1 MVILLFGV
9 PTNPMEW
16 ALILGILMLLFGGS
30 KLPQLAKALV
40 QSKQAFLKGQ
50 REAEEETP
58 QARTREVEQ
67 HPDKPALASVDDEEL
82 FAEALRRAK
91 MKDVQKLN

>member
-1 MVILLFGV
+1 MILLFGV

-30 KLPQLAKALV
+30 KLPQLAKALG

-50 REAEEETP
+50 REAEDESLREK
-58 QARTREVEQ
+58 TRVGEPSSE
-67 HPDKPALASVDDEEL
+67 KPALASVDDEEL

-91 MKDVQKLN
+91 LKDVQKLN